1 MLQVSFRLMVCRS
14 FPGFRPCKPAAL
26 LALAALLAGCGGSG
40 TSEHTG
46 SQQVRGIGYA
56 FGAPKSWKVA
66 RAGRTVSA
74 AHEPELVSVTVFRLA
89 RPYRSALWGR
99 AVPALDR
106 VAEQLAAG
114 LHGRLDARETMV
126 LAGRRARRYD
136 VSFARDGKDLVE
148 RIAFVLDGRREY
160 ELLCR
165 FPHGDAGAGKRCVA
179 FLASFRPA

>member
-1 MLQVSFRLMVCRS
+1 VACRS
-14 FPGFRPCKPAAL
+14 FPGFRACKPAAL
-26 LALAALLAGCGGSG
+26 LALAVLLAGCGGSRSG
-40 TSEHTG
+40 EHTG

-56 FGAPKSWKVA
+56 FAAPKSWKVA

-74 AHEPELVSVTVFRLA
+74 AHETELVSVTVFRLA
-89 RPYRSALWGR
+89 RPYRPALWAR
-99 AVPALDR
+99 AVPSLDQ
-106 VAEQLAAG
+106 VADQLAAG
-114 LHGRLDARETMV
+114 LHGRVDARETVV

-165 FPHGDAGAGKRCVA
+165 FPRDDAGAGKRCLA